1 MSKLETNTIDNISGS
16 STLTVGDSN
25 TSTISIPKNITLGA
39 SGTTITVPSGATI
52 TNNGT
57 QTGFGGVN
65 TPAFE
70 ARLSNEP
77 SVADNT
83 WTKAPVNVEI
93 YDVGGCYDNS
103 TNYRFT
109 PTTAGKYV
117 FYFQV
122 SFNALNDQV
131 PIFAAVYK
139 NGSTIWG
146 DAVAQHNSSNSGT
159 SACGVRYTITA
170 EANGSSDYFEAY
182 AKHGNGSNR
191 NFTAGNTFFG
201 GYKLVE

>member
-1 MSKLETNTIDNISGS
+1 MTSIIKVNQIQDGGGNTIISS
-16 STLTVGDSN
+16 
-25 TSTISIPKNITLGA
+25 
-39 SGTTITVPSGATI
+39 
-52 TNNGT
+52 NGT
-57 QTGFGGVN
+57 GTFTSNLPSAVN

-70 ARLSNEP
+70 VRLSNEP
-77 SVADNT
+77 AVANNT

-146 DAVAQHNSSNSGT
+146 DAFAQHNSSNSGT
-159 SACGVRYTITA
+159 SGCGVRYTITA

-182 AKHGNGSNR
+182 AKHGNGNDR

-201 GYKLVE
+201 GYKIIE